1 MKTIC
6 YNFLL
11 ALLLVPFLGT
21 AGNDTEGRYTKEKK
35 ISKKYEVSAN
45 AMLRV
50 SNKYGN
56 VDVTTWDQNRVE
68 IDVLIRANGNNEE
81 DVRKRLDEI
90 DVIFR
95 NSRSEVR
102 AETLLETS
110 NSPWWTKI
118 FGFDNNVN
126 VEINYR
132 IKAPVTNH
140 VNLDNDYGNISI
152 DKLEGNA
159 TISCD
164 YGRLFIGELLGE
176 ENSLNFD
183 YTRNSHIQ
191 FIKKGQIN
199 ADYSE
204 YTIEEAGALQIS
216 ADYTKSHIEKVENLT
231 FNCDYGNIVL
241 NKVRNVRGQGDYLGT
256 RIGQVYN
263 SVELELDYGSATI
276 EKIMGS
282 AKSVDINSDYTS
294 LKIGYDPKNPFSF
307 RINTSYAGVKGLD
320 GNDFEISKRQQS
332 NTKNYYEGHYLNNSG
347 SIITINTSY
356 GSVNFVN

>member
-6 YNFLL
+6 YNILFV
-11 ALLLVPFLGT
+11 LLLTPFLGIG
-21 AGNDTEGRYTKEKK
+21 GNGPDGRYTKEKK
-35 ISKKYEVSAN
+35 ISKKYEVTAN

-56 VDVTTWDQNRVE
+56 IDVTTWDQNRVE
-68 IDVLIRANGNNEE
+68 IDVLISANGNDEE
-81 DVRKRLDEI
+81 NVRKRLDEI
-90 DVIFR
+90 DVIFQ

-102 AETLLETS
+102 AETILQNNDS
-110 NSPWWTKI
+110 SWWSKI
-118 FGFDNNVN
+118 FGSDNNVN

-140 VNLDNDYGNISI
+140 VNLDNDYGSISI

-159 TISCD
+159 SISCD

-183 YTRNSHIQ
+183 YTRNSHIR
-191 FIKKGQIN
+191 FIRKGKIN

-204 YTIEEAGALQIS
+204 YTVEEGGTLEIS

-231 FNCDYGNIVL
+231 FNCDYGSIVL
-241 NKVRNVRGQGDYLGT
+241 GKVRNVRGQGDYLGT
-256 RIGQVYN
+256 RIGQAYN
-263 SVELELDYGSATI
+263 TVELDLDYGSATI
-276 EKIMGS
+276 EKIMRA
-282 AKSVDINSDYTS
+282 AKRVDINSDYTS
-294 LKIGYDPKNPFSF
+294 LKIGYDPANPFSF
-307 RINTSYAGVKGLD
+307 RINTSYGGIKGLQ
-320 GNDFEISKRQQS
+320 GPNFEINKRQQT
-332 NTKNYYEGHYLNNSG
+332 NTKNYYEGYYLNNSG
-347 SIITINTSY
+347 SIITIDTSY